1 MRKYLFHY
9 SLLMLFSCTQTDL
22 ITDPKKLDGIIDRYV
37 SEDFFPFLYVRLE
50 DRNGVVMYEHS
61 AVNDSA
67 LYGVAVD
74 GSTLIRIWSM
84 SKIVTISI
92 IMDLVENLSLI
103 HISEPT
109 RLEGIS

>member
-1 MRKYLFHY
+1 
-9 SLLMLFSCTQTDL
+9 
-22 ITDPKKLDGIIDRYV
+22 
-37 SEDFFPFLYVRLE
+37 
-50 DRNGVVMYEHS
+50 MYEHS

-92 IMDLVENLSLI
+92 IMDLVENNTISLDDPVSNYIPEFKHLEVAQSPDGELSQ
-103 HISEPT
+103 P
-109 RLEGIS
+109 LERAAHLVLQWIQELNLPVH

>member
-1 MRKYLFHY
+1 
-9 SLLMLFSCTQTDL
+9 
-22 ITDPKKLDGIIDRYV
+22 
-37 SEDFFPFLYVRLE
+37 
-50 DRNGVVMYEHS
+50 MYEHS

-92 IMDLVENLSLI
+92 IMDLVENNTISLDDPVSNYIPEFNTLRLLNLRTGELSQ
-103 HISEPT
+103 P
-109 RLEGIS
+109 LERAAHLVLQWI